1 MANKLTPE
9 QLDFIIE
16 HSEEY
21 TIREMSAKL
30 DVRRTLIWS
39 CLQTFKLKPKKADR
53 SVPDVDREVVI
64 DFDCCPITGYRN
76 F

>member
-1 MANKLTPE
+1 MNKLTPD

-21 TIREMSAKL
+21 TIKEMCAL
-30 DVRRTLIWS
+30 FDVRRTLVWS
-39 CLQTFKLKPKKADR
+39 CLKTFKLKPKKADR
-53 SVPDVDREVVI
+53 TVPDVDREVVI
-64 DFDCCPITGYRN
+64 DWDACAITGYKT